1 MKWIPRE
8 TAFFA
13 LFNKQVSEVIA
24 AAHLFR
30 EAITRYEGTEAYGE
44 RFSDLEHAADL
55 TTHEIIDKV
64 NRTFITPIDRE
75 DIYKL
80 AHELDDVIDMIEAS
94 FGLTL
99 LYEIPEPTPSMRN
112 FAQIILKAV
121 QSIEQA
127 IKEDKAVLGVCLGSQ
142 LLAKALGARVTKG
155 KKKEIGWYPVSLTE
169 GAAKDRLWTGVERSF
184 IAYHWHGDVFDLPRG
199 AEPLASSAL
208 TPCQAFRYGER
219 AYGFLFHMEVT
230 EKIIAGMIRT
240 FAAELKEEKLDA
252 QRIAEMAANYLP
264 NLRSIGKVVFSRWTG
279 LVSGMR

>member
-1 MKWIPRE
+1 VPAVWVIQHIECE
-8 TAFFA
+8 TPGTIADILNQKEIFFQTVDA
-13 LFNKQVSEVIA
+13 YKGEPVPKEMGA
-24 AAHLFR
+24 AAGVIIMGGPMGVY
-30 EAITRYEGTEAYGE
+30 EEERYPFL
-44 RFSDLEHAADL
+44 RD
-55 TTHEIIDKV
+55 EI
-64 NRTFITPIDRE
+64 R
-75 DIYKL
+75 L
-80 AHELDDVIDMIEAS
+80 
-94 FGLTL
+94 
-99 LYEIPEPTPSMRN
+99 
-112 FAQIILKAV
+112 
-121 QSIEQA
+121 IEQA